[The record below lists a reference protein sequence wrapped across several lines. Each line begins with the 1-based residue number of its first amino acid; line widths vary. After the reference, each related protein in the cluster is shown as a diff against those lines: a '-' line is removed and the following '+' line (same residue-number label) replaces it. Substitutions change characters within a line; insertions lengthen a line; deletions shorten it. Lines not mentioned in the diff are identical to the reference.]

1 MASVKVFPRI
11 DKADSQ
17 GKVPIYLRV
26 TKNRKSKYI
35 ALNTYIFTKDWNKE
49 TGKVKSTVV
58 NASQINTYL
67 SSKIAEAEK
76 IALELETRSTFVTS
90 YDIKH
95 KILGRTPTDFF
106 EYVKNRKDIM
116 DKEYTIGT
124 IWRYKCAVNKLRS
137 FCKRESLYFEDI
149 NVSLIRD
156 FHQHL
161 LSYCKNHVTTANAN
175 LKVIRRLLI
184 DG

>member
-1 MASVKVFPRI
+1 MASVKVFPRL

-17 GKVPIYLRV
+17 GKVPIYLRI

-35 ALNTYIFTKDWNKE
+35 ALNTYIFSKDWSKE

-58 NASQINTYL
+58 NASQINTYI
-67 SSKIAEAEK
+67 SSKVAEAER
-76 IALELETRSTFVTS
+76 IALELETKSKFVTS

-95 KILGRTPTDFF
+95 KILGRAPSDFF
-106 EYVKNRKDIM
+106 EYVQNRKDIM
-116 DKEYTIGT
+116 DKEYTVGT
-124 IWRYKCAVNKLRS
+124 IRRYQCAVNKLRS
-137 FCKRESLYFEDI
+137 FCKRDSLYFDDI
-149 NVSLIRD
+149 TVTLIKD

-161 LSYCKNHVTTANAN
+161 LSYCKNHVNTANAN

-184 DG
+184 D